1 MLKVWVENSSSEDE
15 NENNDQNDIEF
26 KCKVDRKEKREK
38 RKKEKEAENRIGET
52 ADRYKLS
59 NDAVS
64 HLTNA
69 IRAADNIIT
78 EEDKEKVVTWK
89 KVERVRKRSREQ
101 KSNSYKGFQ
110 ARGLMVMKK

>member
-1 MLKVWVENSSSEDE
+1 MMLKVWVENIFSEDKYE
-15 NENNDQNDIEF
+15 DNDQNDIEF

-52 ADRYKLS
+52 ADRFKLS

-78 EEDKEKVVTWK
+78 EEDKEKVVPGRRLK
-89 KVERVRKRSREQ
+89 E
-101 KSNSYKGFQ
+101 
-110 ARGLMVMKK
+110 